1 VKRRGVWLVGLA
13 LALYVLG
20 VAVQVRYDRRS
31 IRDVFHMGSTFSTD
45 DNGLSLAYEYLRARA
60 ARAGQDPDQAVAAL
74 HRRVEPGSLPERG
87 VVFRFRPDLKPFLL
101 SEEEGEEEG
110 EEEEEDNKD
119 GKDSK
124 DTKDGEKDEDKK
136 NQDDEVERALP
147 LLSDPEEAWVRGGG
161 RLVLA
166 LSESYG
172 PLWLDPIQGEATVQ
186 KVFPL
191 WPGVAKLAPTEPYGL
206 AGPPLA
212 AGHAVF
218 LVGESPVVVRIPM
231 GSGDV
236 IVLSTPE
243 ILENKRL
250 GEADHLALLEAL
262 TEKRPVRFDERS
274 HLLGD
279 TAGVFETLGGWGF
292 GPFLLLAG
300 LTAGLAIWRAAVR
313 TGPPERDDRDT
324 RSDAVELVDS
334 LADLYDRALRR
345 GDAVRLYHESFVHAV
360 AADTGLRGTALEA
373 RAQDLL
379 ERAGGWEPLPPPE
392 LSRERDLPRDRF
404 DRMLRTLNEAFRR
417 LQDAKR
423 K

>member
-1 VKRRGVWLVGLA
+1 MKRRGAWIVGLA
-13 LALYVLG
+13 LALYFVG

-31 IRDVFHMGSTFSTD
+31 LRDVFHMGSSFNTG
-45 DNGLSLAYEYLRARA
+45 DNGLSLASEYLKTRA
-60 ARAGQDPDQAVAAL
+60 ARAGQNPDQAVAAL
-74 HRRVEPGSLPERG
+74 HRRVEPGSLPARG
-87 VVFRFRPDLKPFLL
+87 VVFRFRPDLMPFLPA
-101 SEEEGEEEG
+101 EEGG
-110 EEEEEDNKD
+110 EEEE
-119 GKDSK
+119 DSK
-124 DTKDGEKDEDKK
+124 DTKDTKDGEA
-136 NQDDEVERALP
+136 ERALP

-172 PLWLDPIQGEATVQ
+172 PLWLDPIQGEATAQ

-218 LVGESPVVVRIPM
+218 LVGESPVVARIPM
-231 GSGDV
+231 GAGDV

-262 TEKRPVRFDERS
+262 TGLPEMRPVRFDERS
-274 HLLGD
+274 HGLAE
-279 TAGVFETLGGWGF
+279 TPGVFETLGSWGF

-360 AADTGLRGTALEA
+360 AADTGLRGAALEA
-373 RAQDLL
+373 RTQDLL

-404 DRMLRTLNEAFRR
+404 DRMLRILNEAFRR

>member
-1 VKRRGVWLVGLA
+1 
-13 LALYVLG
+13 
-20 VAVQVRYDRRS
+20 
-31 IRDVFHMGSTFSTD
+31 
-45 DNGLSLAYEYLRARA
+45 
-60 ARAGQDPDQAVAAL
+60 
-74 HRRVEPGSLPERG
+74 
-87 VVFRFRPDLKPFLL
+87 LKPFLL
-101 SEEEGEEEG
+101 SEEEGEEE
-110 EEEEEDNKD
+110 EEEKDNKDNKD
-119 GKDSK
+119 G
-124 DTKDGEKDEDKK
+124 KDGEKDEDKK
-136 NQDDEVERALP
+136 NQDDEVERTLP

-172 PLWLDPIQGEATVQ
+172 PLWLDPIEGEATVQ

-218 LVGESPVVVRIPM
+218 LVGESPVVARLPM
-231 GSGDV
+231 GAGDV

-243 ILENKRL
+243 ILENALL

-262 TEKRPVRFDERS
+262 TGLPEMRPVRFDERS
-274 HLLGD
+274 HLLGE
-279 TAGVFETLGGWGF
+279 TAGIFETLGGWGF

-360 AADTGLRGTALEA
+360 AADTGLRGAALEA
-373 RAQDLL
+373 RAHDLL
-379 ERAGGWEPLPPPE
+379 QGAGDWEPLPPPDQ
-392 LSRERDLPRDRF
+392 SPERDLPRDRF

>member
-1 VKRRGVWLVGLA
+1 MKRRGVWLVGLA

-31 IRDVFHMGSTFSTD
+31 LRDVFHMGSTFSTN
-45 DNGLSLAYEYLRARA
+45 DNGLSLAYEYLRVRA

-74 HRRVEPGSLPERG
+74 HRRVEPGSLPARA

-101 SEEEGEEEG
+101 SEEEGG
-110 EEEEEDNKD
+110 EEEKKDDKDSKD
-119 GKDSK
+119 GK
-124 DTKDGEKDEDKK
+124 DTKDGEKDEDEKD
-136 NQDDEVERALP
+136 QDGAVERGLP

-166 LSESYG
+166 LAESYG
-172 PLWLDPIQGEATVQ
+172 PLWLDPILGEATVQ

-191 WPGVAKLAPTEPYGL
+191 WPGVAKLAPAEPYGL

-218 LVGESPVVVRIPM
+218 LVGESPVVARIPL
-231 GSGDV
+231 GEGDV

-243 ILENKRL
+243 ILENALL

-274 HLLGD
+274 HGLSD
-279 TAGVFETLGGWGF
+279 TAGVFETLGRWGF

-300 LTAGLAIWRAAVR
+300 LTAGLALWRAAVR
-313 TGPPERDDRDT
+313 IGPPERDGRDT

-360 AADTGLRGTALEA
+360 AADTGLRGEALEA

-379 ERAGGWEPLPPPE
+379 EGAGGWEPLPPDP
-392 LSRERDLPRDRF
+392 SRERDLPRDRF